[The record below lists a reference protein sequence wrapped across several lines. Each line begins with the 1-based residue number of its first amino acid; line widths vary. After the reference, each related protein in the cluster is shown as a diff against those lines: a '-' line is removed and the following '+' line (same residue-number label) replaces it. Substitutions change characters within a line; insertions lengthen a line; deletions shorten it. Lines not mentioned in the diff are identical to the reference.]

1 MRTDGPM
8 RVNRVVLA
16 IGRPLPVYVDQ
27 RTSSDRPAGPFGA
40 CHEPTKESGADL
52 RRPWARAKIATFNW
66 PRRVTARRALD
77 GCLQSTVASSIRPP
91 VDLPTLEQCESPGV
105 W

>member
-16 IGRPLPVYVDQ
+16 IGRPLPVYLDQ

-40 CHEPTKESGADL
+40 CHEPTRNPGRTYVVHGL
-52 RRPWARAKIATFNW
+52 ARKW
-66 PRRVTARRALD
+66 RH
-77 GCLQSTVASSIRPP
+77 SIGR
-91 VDLPTLEQCESPGV
+91 GV
-105 W
+105 